1 VTFSAGRRSNGKEA
15 DVSATPSERYARPR
29 RVKQRDAALP
39 RLTGETAALRRQNEC
54 LAALHATSL
63 GLIDRLDKEE
73 LLEAVLQRAARLTRT
88 EHGYI
93 YLLEPDAAAMQMR
106 VGMGFFKHQLGL
118 RVLRGEGVGG
128 RVWQSETFLLIDDYR
143 TWAGRLADK
152 SLDALRTVV
161 GIPLKYRG
169 RVEGVIGLA
178 QVEAGKGFQAED
190 IEVLERFAEL
200 ATVALDKARLY
211 AEALR
216 ELAERKRTEE
226 TLRESEARYRLL
238 LESSPDPVV
247 VYDVQG
253 AAQYV
258 NPAFEQ
264 TFGLRRDEL
273 LGKPIDFVPEESWP
287 ETRAAIG
294 NMLKGDKIQL
304 FETRRKTRDG
314 RTLDVQL
321 SSTLFFDR
329 DGKPAGNIVTL
340 RDISARKRAERKLL
354 EYQDQLEERVAARTT
369 ELAQANK
376 QMAQEVEERK
386 KAEGQLRKREK
397 ELKAQSL
404 HLQEVNTALKV
415 LLKQREDDR
424 KEFGEVV
431 RSNVKELISP
441 YLEQL
446 KKGRLTPTQKALA
459 DILESNLGNIISP
472 FISQLSSNY
481 INLTPTEIRVAN
493 LVKEGKTNKE
503 IAALLYLSK
512 NTILFHR
519 HNIRTKLGLRRSK
532 KNLRSHLLAFE
543 M

>member
-1 VTFSAGRRSNGKEA
+1 MEQLEA
-15 DVSATPSERYARPR
+15 VR
-29 RVKQRDAALP
+29 Q
-39 RLTGETAALRRQNEC
+39 RLTDETAALRRQNEC

-63 GLIDRLDKEE
+63 GLIDHLDKEE
-73 LLEAVLQRAARLTRT
+73 LLEAVLHRAARLTRT
-88 EHGYI
+88 AHGYI
-93 YLLEPDAAAMQMR
+93 YLLEPDAAVMQMR

-118 RVLRGEGVGG
+118 RVRRGEGMGG

-143 TWAGRLADK
+143 TWAGRLADT
-152 SLDALRTVV
+152 SLDALRAVV

-190 IEVLERFAEL
+190 IVVLERFAEL

-247 VYDVQG
+247 VYNVEG

-264 TFGLRRDEL
+264 TFGLKRGEL

-329 DGKPAGNIVTL
+329 DGQPAGNIVTL
-340 RDISARKRAERKLL
+340 RDISARKHAERELL
-354 EYQDQLEERVAARTT
+354 EYQDQLEERVAARTA
-369 ELAQANK
+369 ELAQANT
-376 QMAQEVEERK
+376 QMAQEVEDRK
-386 KAEGQLRKREK
+386 KAESQLRKREK

-415 LLKQREDDR
+415 LLMQREDDR

-431 RSNVKELISP
+431 RSNVKELIGP
-441 YLEQL
+441 YLERL
-446 KKGRLTPTQKALA
+446 KRGRLTAVQKALV
-459 DILESNLGNIISP
+459 DILESNLDNIVSP
-472 FISQLSSNY
+472 FISKLTSKY
-481 INLTPTEIRVAN
+481 ISLTPTEIRVAN
-493 LVKEGKTNKE
+493 LVKEGRTNKE
-503 IAALLYLSK
+503 IAELLCLSK

-519 HNIRTKLGLRRSK
+519 QNMRTKLGLRKSK
-532 KNLRSHLLAFE
+532 KNLRSHLLLHE
-543 M
+543 K

>member
-1 VTFSAGRRSNGKEA
+1 
-15 DVSATPSERYARPR
+15 
-29 RVKQRDAALP
+29 
-39 RLTGETAALRRQNEC
+39 
-54 LAALHATSL
+54 
-63 GLIDRLDKEE
+63 
-73 LLEAVLQRAARLTRT
+73 
-88 EHGYI
+88 
-93 YLLEPDAAAMQMR
+93 
-106 VGMGFFKHQLGL
+106 
-118 RVLRGEGVGG
+118 
-128 RVWQSETFLLIDDYR
+128 
-143 TWAGRLADK
+143 
-152 SLDALRTVV
+152 
-161 GIPLKYRG
+161 
-169 RVEGVIGLA
+169 
-178 QVEAGKGFQAED
+178 
-190 IEVLERFAEL
+190 VLERFAEL

-247 VYDVQG
+247 VYDVHG

-340 RDISARKRAERKLL
+340 RDISARKRAEWKLL
-354 EYQDQLEERVAARTT
+354 EYQDQLEERVAARTA
-369 ELAQANK
+369 ELAQANT
-376 QMAQEVEERK
+376 QMALEVEDRK

-532 KNLRSHLLAFE
+532 KNLRAHLLGFE
-543 M
+543 I

>member
-1 VTFSAGRRSNGKEA
+1 
-15 DVSATPSERYARPR
+15 
-29 RVKQRDAALP
+29 
-39 RLTGETAALRRQNEC
+39 
-54 LAALHATSL
+54 
-63 GLIDRLDKEE
+63 
-73 LLEAVLQRAARLTRT
+73 
-88 EHGYI
+88 
-93 YLLEPDAAAMQMR
+93 
-106 VGMGFFKHQLGL
+106 
-118 RVLRGEGVGG
+118 VGG

-152 SLDALRTVV
+152 SLDALRAVV

-178 QVEAGKGFQAED
+178 QVETGKEFQAED
-190 IEVLERFAEL
+190 IVVLERFAEL

-216 ELAERKRTEE
+216 ELAERKRTEG
-226 TLRESEARYRLL
+226 TLRESDARYRLL

-253 AAQYV
+253 GKYV

-304 FETRRKTRDG
+304 FETRRNTRDG

-329 DGKPAGNIVTL
+329 GGQPAGNIVTL
-340 RDISARKRAERKLL
+340 RDISAQKRAERKLL
-354 EYQDQLEERVAARTT
+354 EYQDQLEERVAARTV
-369 ELAQANK
+369 EL
-376 QMAQEVEERK
+376 AQEVEDRK

-404 HLQEVNTALKV
+404 HLKEVNTALKV

-441 YLEQL
+441 YLGQL
-446 KKGRLTPTQKALA
+446 KTGRLTSTQKALA
-459 DILESNLGNIISP
+459 DILETNLSNIISP
-472 FISQLSSNY
+472 FISHLSSNY
-481 INLTPTEIRVAN
+481 VNLTPTEIRVAN
-493 LVKEGKTNKE
+493 L
-503 IAALLYLSK
+503 
-512 NTILFHR
+512 
-519 HNIRTKLGLRRSK
+519 
-532 KNLRSHLLAFE
+532 
-543 M
+543 